1 MHKALILNL
10 MIPNFIQLTLSARNL
25 TLRLS
30 GYIKFFSVLLHYSC
44 DGEVLDN

>member
-10 MIPNFIQLTLSARNL
+10 MIPNFIQLTLSAGQL

-30 GYIKFFSVLLHYSC
+30 GYIKFLSIITLEL
-44 DGEVLDN
+44 